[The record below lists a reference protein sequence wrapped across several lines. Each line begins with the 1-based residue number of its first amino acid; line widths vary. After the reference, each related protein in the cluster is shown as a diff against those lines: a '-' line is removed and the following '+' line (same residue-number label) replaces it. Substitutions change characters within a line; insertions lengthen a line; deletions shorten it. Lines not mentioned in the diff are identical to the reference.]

1 MADRKSGAH
10 GGGFV
15 IVPNART
22 LKKSPKQSA
31 KAASAL
37 IEHATTKNRK
47 SRNYD
52 LLTKG
57 NATSVVVTSKDTGL
71 VVSEFSLVGAP
82 KKARL
87 RKFKAKTRAGT
98 ISPDRIFKAI

>member
-10 GGGFV
+10 GSYV
-15 IVPNART
+15 IVANAKP
-22 LKKSPKQSA
+22 LKKSLKRST
-31 KAASAL
+31 KAASTMM
-37 IEHATTKNRK
+37 IEHAITQNRN
-47 SRNYD
+47 SRSYD

-57 NATSVVVTSKDTGL
+57 STTSVVVTNKDTGL
-71 VVSEFSLVGAP
+71 VVSKFSLTGAS